1 MAGPSTPGIRL
12 ALRVPIHDEENEM
25 TTEPRWPEGWT
36 EVERPPSLYRRF
48 EFAAYP
54 ETRAFLERL
63 AGLSKETGLY
73 PDLSFTRTYVNV
85 TVYGSDGTA
94 VGAETREFAARAEA
108 LTAVEA
114 A

>member
-1 MAGPSTPGIRL
+1 
-12 ALRVPIHDEENEM
+12 M

-36 EVERPPSLYRRF
+36 EVARPPSLHRRF

-54 ETRAFLERL
+54 ETRAFLDRL

-73 PDLSFTRTYVNV
+73 PDLSFTRTHVSV
-85 TVYGSDGTA
+85 TVHGSDGAA
-94 VGAETREFAARAEA
+94 VSAEEREFAARADA
-108 LTAVEA
+108 IAPVGA

>member
-1 MAGPSTPGIRL
+1 
-12 ALRVPIHDEENEM
+12 M

-48 EFAAYP
+48 EFAAYS
-54 ETRAFLERL
+54 ETRAFLDRL

-73 PDLSFTRTYVNV
+73 PDLSFTRTHCNV
-85 TVYGSDGTA
+85 TVYGSGGAA
-94 VGAETREFAARAEA
+94 VGVEARTFAARAEA
-108 LTAVEA
+108 IATVEA

>member
-1 MAGPSTPGIRL
+1 
-12 ALRVPIHDEENEM
+12 M

-36 EVERPPSLYRRF
+36 EVEQPRLLYRRF

-54 ETRAFLERL
+54 EARAFLDRL

-73 PDLSFTRTYVNV
+73 PDLSFSRTYVNV
-85 TVYGSDGTA
+85 TVHGSG
-94 VGAETREFAARAEA
+94 GAALDAEAREFAARAEA
-108 LTAVEA
+108 LATVDA